1 MGVSKPTAPRAL
13 APDTVSDPLE
23 PEVLMKFDRTAFRRL
38 VPALATVL
46 ALASGQVLADPPGRV
61 ARISYLAG
69 DVSFAPAGEDS
80 WYGARINRPMVTG
93 DRLWAG
99 PGGRVE
105 MELGTAMIR
114 LDSGSSFQVLT
125 LDDSL
130 AQVQLTEGV
139 LNLRIGELWEGQV
152 YEVDTPTLAFVATQP
167 GEYRIDIAPRGD
179 STQVTVFDG
188 YADVYGED
196 GRRVAVQAGTSTRF
210 FDPAL
215 RDYQRLAMP
224 RPDDFDRWAFA
235 RNDRYQNSVARRY
248 VAPGMIG
255 YSDLD
260 DYGSWRPVADYGHVW
275 FPRRVAAG
283 WAPYRDGRW
292 SWIDPWGWTW
302 VDDTPWGF
310 APSHYGRWVYV
321 ANGWGWV
328 PGPRHVRPIYA
339 PALVA
344 FVGGSNWSVGIGG
357 GSPIGWFPL
366 GPRDV
371 YVPWY
376 RVSRGYF
383 GRVNVHNTV
392 VINNTYVT
400 NVYNDFYV
408 QGRPMRR
415 DYTFRGAA
423 NAVTVVPRDSFV
435 SARSAAESMARL
447 RPGML
452 EQGELMTSAPAAPI
466 RASLGDERART
477 SAPATRSFEREIVA
491 RTKPAQ
497 VAAPFEVRQRAIAR
511 NGGEPLAVEQLER
524 MGAAQDSGDRSRVRM
539 VGGERGGAPS
549 VTEKPAARE
558 RSARGAVLGEVDAQP
573 APVVADPRARSAQPD
588 RSAGSIERGRGRE
601 VVQPQA
607 EPVPGALPSTRFVP
621 GRDGRGAPASRSAP
635 APDAGIP
642 LPQQRGRSQSAP
654 AAEQGIPLPPR
665 GRSQPRQ
672 AEPMPAPPP
681 SFERSQRSRT
691 SQDRG
696 AAPEPQAQPWS
707 APSQRGAPAPAA
719 RQYQAPAPQRSMPEA
734 MPQQRGRGQPAPYV
748 APAPEPAPSRA
759 PAEDSDKAAAR
770 ERDRGDAPT
779 TGRSRDRSGR

>member
-1 MGVSKPTAPRAL
+1 
-13 APDTVSDPLE
+13 
-23 PEVLMKFDRTAFRRL
+23 MKFDRTAFRCL
-38 VPALATVL
+38 VPALAGLL
-46 ALASGQVLADPPGRV
+46 AFASGQVLADPPGRV

-99 PGGRVE
+99 PDGRVE
-105 MELGTAMIR
+105 MELGTAIIR

-139 LNLRIGELWEGQV
+139 LNLRIDELWEGQV

-235 RNDRYQNSVARRY
+235 RNDRYDNSVARRY

-344 FVGGSNWSVGIGG
+344 FVGGSNWHVGVGG
-357 GSPIGWFPL
+357 GGPIGWFPL

-400 NVYNDFYV
+400 NVYNDYYV

-477 SAPATRSFEREIVA
+477 SAPATRSFERDIVA

-497 VAAPFEVRQRAIAR
+497 AAAPFEVRQRAIAS
-511 NGGEPLAVEQLER
+511 NGGEPLAVEQLQR
-524 MGAAQDSGDRSRVRM
+524 LGAAQDDGGRDRVRLVGGDR
-539 VGGERGGAPS
+539 GAAP
-549 VTEKPAARE
+549 VAEQKPAARE
-558 RSARGAVLGEVDAQP
+558 RSARGAVLGDVDAQP
-573 APVVADPRARSAQPD
+573 APVRADPRARSAQPAAPTRGVEPID
-588 RSAGSIERGRGRE
+588 RGRSRE
-601 VVQPQA
+601 VAQPQV
-607 EPVPGALPSTRFVP
+607 ETVPGALPSARFVP
-621 GRDGRGAPASRSAP
+621 GREARGTPATRTAPTG
-635 APDAGIP
+635 DAGIP
-642 LPQQRGRSQSAP
+642 MPQSRGRGRPQP
-654 AAEQGIPLPPR
+654 AAPVPEQGIPLPPR
-665 GRSQPRQ
+665 SRGQSRQ
-672 AEPMPAPPP
+672 VEPIAAPPP
-681 SFERSQRSRT
+681 AFERSQPVAPTRE
-691 SQDRG
+691 RG
-696 AAPEPQAQPWS
+696 KRPEQQAQPWS

-719 RQYQAPAPQRSMPEA
+719 RQYQQQAPQRSMPA
-734 MPQQRGRGQPAPYV
+734 PAPMQRGRSEPAPYV
-748 APAPEPAPSRA
+748 APEPAPARA
-759 PAEDSDKAAAR
+759 PAEERKPSR
-770 ERDRGDAPT
+770 ERSEAPT
-779 TGRSRDRSGR
+779 QERKRDRSGR

>member
-1 MGVSKPTAPRAL
+1 
-13 APDTVSDPLE
+13 
-23 PEVLMKFDRTAFRRL
+23 MKFDRTAFRCL
-38 VPALATVL
+38 VPALASVL
-46 ALASGQVLADPPGRV
+46 AFASGQVLADPPGRV

-80 WYGARINRPMVTG
+80 WYGARINRPMVAG

-99 PGGRVE
+99 PDGRVE
-105 MELGTAMIR
+105 LELGTAMIR
-114 LDSGSSFQVLT
+114 LDRGTSFQVLT
-125 LDDSL
+125 LDDAM

-139 LNLRIGELWEGQV
+139 LNLRIDELWEGQV

-188 YADVYGED
+188 YADIYGED
-196 GRRVAVQAGTSTRF
+196 GRRVAVQTGTSTRF

-215 RDYQRLAMP
+215 REYQRLAMP
-224 RPDDFDRWAFA
+224 RPDDFDRWTFA
-235 RNDRYQNSVARRY
+235 RNDRYENSVARRY

-255 YSDLD
+255 YTDLD
-260 DYGSWRPVADYGHVW
+260 DHGSWRPVADYGHVW
-275 FPRRVAAG
+275 FPRQVAAG

-302 VDDTPWGF
+302 VDDSPWGF

-328 PGPRHVRPIYA
+328 PGPRHVRPVYA

-344 FVGGSNWSVGIGG
+344 FVGGSNWSLSVNAGG
-357 GSPIGWFPL
+357 PPIGWFPL

-435 SARSAAESMARL
+435 TARSAAESMARL

-452 EQGELMTSAPAAPI
+452 EQGELMTSAPAAPT
-466 RASLGDERART
+466 RASLGNGRARAA
-477 SAPATRSFEREIVA
+477 APATQSFERDIVA
-491 RTKPAQ
+491 RTAPAQ
-497 VAAPFEVRQRAIAR
+497 VAAPFDVRQRAIAR
-511 NGGEPLAVEQLER
+511 NGGEPLAVEQLQR
-524 MGAAQDSGDRSRVRM
+524 MGAAEGRGNSERVRL
-539 VGGERGGAPS
+539 VGGERGSAAPVADQPS
-549 VTEKPAARE
+549 
-558 RSARGAVLGEVDAQP
+558 SRGRAPVLGGVDGQP
-573 APVVADPRARSAQPD
+573 APVVADPRGRAPQPGAAERSP
-588 RSAGSIERGRGRE
+588 GTIERGRGRE
-601 VVQPQA
+601 VVQPQVESA
-607 EPVPGALPSTRFVP
+607 PGALPSARFVP
-621 GRDGRGAPASRSAP
+621 GREGRAAPASRSSAP
-635 APDAGIP
+635 APAAGTP
-642 LPQQRGRSQSAP
+642 MPQTRGRSPARQAAP
-654 AAEQGIPLPPR
+654 AEDVGIPLPPR
-665 GRSQPRQ
+665 SRGQVRQSMPETAPQPV
-672 AEPMPAPPP
+672 
-681 SFERSQRSRT
+681 ERSQSTAPTRQRSGAIR
-691 SQDRG
+691 SQV
-696 AAPEPQAQPWS
+696 EPPAVRS
-707 APSQRGAPAPAA
+707 APSQRSERAPAP
-719 RQYQAPAPQRSMPEA
+719 RQYEAPAQQRSMPQSAPE
-734 MPQQRGRGQPAPYV
+734 QRGRGQPAPV
-748 APAPEPAPSRA
+748 QAPAPVSRGEPAPARA
-759 PAEDSDKAAAR
+759 PVESRGEPASR
-770 ERDRGDAPT
+770 ERGEAPSRE
-779 TGRSRDRSGR
+779 RSRDRAGR

>member
-1 MGVSKPTAPRAL
+1 
-13 APDTVSDPLE
+13 
-23 PEVLMKFDRTAFRRL
+23 MKFDRTAFRRL
-38 VPALATVL
+38 VPALASLLVL
-46 ALASGQVLADPPGRV
+46 ATGQVLADPPGRV

-80 WYGARINRPMVTG
+80 WYEARINRPVVAG
-93 DRLWAG
+93 DRVFAG
-99 PGGRVE
+99 VDGRIE
-105 MELGTAMIR
+105 LELGTAMLR
-114 LDSGSSFQVLT
+114 LDRGSSFQVLT
-125 LDDSL
+125 LDDAM

-139 LNLRIGELWEGQV
+139 LNLRIDELWEGQV

-179 STQVTVFDG
+179 STQVTVFEG

-196 GRRVAVQAGTSTRF
+196 GRRVAVQTGTSTRF

-215 RDYQRLAMP
+215 REYQRLAMP
-224 RPDDFDRWAFA
+224 RPDNFDRWASA
-235 RNDRYQNSVARRY
+235 RNDRYLNSATRRY

-255 YSDLD
+255 YADLD

-344 FVGGSNWSVGIGG
+344 FVGGSNWSLSINTGG
-357 GSPIGWFPL
+357 PPIGWFPL

-415 DYTFRGAA
+415 DYTFRDAA

-466 RASLGDERART
+466 RASLADERGRAA
-477 SAPATRSFEREIVA
+477 APATRAFERDIVA

-497 VAAPFEVRQRAIAR
+497 VSAPFEVRQRAIAR
-511 NGGEPLAVEQLER
+511 NGGEPLAVEQLQR
-524 MGAAQDSGDRSRVRM
+524 LGAEQGSGSRDRVRM
-539 VGGERGGAPS
+539 VGS
-549 VTEKPAARE
+549 D
-558 RSARGAVLGEVDAQP
+558 RSAASEVPAQPATRDRAGRAAVLGGVDAQP
-573 APVVADPRARSAQPD
+573 APVVAEPRGRGNPPAAPARSTGA
-588 RSAGSIERGRGRE
+588 IERGRGRE
-601 VVQPQA
+601 VVQPQN
-607 EPVPGALPSTRFVP
+607 EPAPGALPSTRFVP
-621 GRDGRGAPASRSAP
+621 GRDGRGAPATRGAP
-635 APDAGIP
+635 TPEAGIP
-642 LPQQRGRSQSAP
+642 LPQSRSRSPSRQ
-654 AAEQGIPLPPR
+654 AETLA
-665 GRSQPRQ
+665 PRQ
-672 AEPMPAPPP
+672 AEPAAPRQ
-681 SFERSQRSRT
+681 FERSQQAPVRERSIAPRP
-691 SQDRG
+691 Q
-696 AAPEPQAQPWS
+696 AAPPPART
-707 APSQRGAPAPAA
+707 APSRRYDPAPAA
-719 RQYQAPAPQRSMPEA
+719 REYQVPAQQRAAPEPV
-734 MPQQRGRGQPAPYV
+734 MPQQRGRSRSEPMD
-748 APAPEPAPSRA
+748 APAPMTRGTPQPPPARA
-759 PAEDSDKAAAR
+759 PAEDRKNPDSR
-770 ERDRGDAPT
+770 ERGDAPAPRE
-779 TGRSRDRSGR
+779 RSRDRSGR